1 MFILKLLQWHRNI
14 HQVVKLIAL
23 FLHFDIEAFST
34 DIKSTESKFCN
45 FDFTII
51 SHFLLKIQ
59 NNYFTY
65 SKMKII
71 L

>member
-1 MFILKLLQWHRNI
+1 MFILKVLQWHRNI
-14 HQVVKLIAL
+14 YQVVKLIAL

-34 DIKSTESKFCN
+34 DIKSTENKCCIFG
-45 FDFTII
+45 FTII

-59 NNYFTY
+59 HSYFTY
-65 SKMKII
+65 LKMKTI